1 MFRVEEDGQFR
12 GTVTFLHLVPSA
24 GCVADAHVNPNA
36 GIKASK
42 LQHQHREVYA
52 QESAQAAA
60 AEARVVHVVKGAAG
74 KVRTI
79 KAGCV
84 TPCVGNATITVDL
97 LKNGASILT
106 ATFDLTSSESAYEL
120 VAGTIDD
127 DALEDGDVL
136 EVDIAVNA
144 GTGTPGKGVF
154 VYVDLWEDES

>member
-1 MFRVEEDGQFR
+1 MFRIEEDGQFR

-24 GCVADAHVNPNA
+24 GCILDAHVAANA
-36 GIKASK
+36 KIAASK

-52 QESAQAAA
+52 QESDTTAA
-60 AEARVVHVVKGAAG
+60 AEQRVVHVVKGTAG
-74 KVRTI
+74 QVRTI

-84 TPCVGNATITVDL
+84 TPCVGDATITVDL

-106 ATFDLTSSESAYEL
+106 ATFDLTSAQSAYDL

-127 DALEDGDVL
+127 DTLAGGDVL
-136 EVDIAVNA
+136 EVDIAVSA
-144 GTGTPGKGVF
+144 GTGTLGKGVF